1 MPLALC
7 LSLLIACDTA
17 LAQRVLPA
25 TATQEGLRRQEE
37 RSREQ
42 QSRLEP
48 SADVLQPSRDMS
60 FDTVLPVEAPC
71 FVIHEIKL
79 TGESYCQ
86 FGWLLD
92 SAQAYINRCVGV
104 AGLSRIASVLDA
116 KLIELGYATTKVTL
130 PAQNLA
136 DGTLQF
142 QLHVGRI
149 AQIRMVQA
157 AGATEPVTV
166 PDTAWGTW
174 RNAFPA
180 SPGDLVNVRDLEQG
194 VEQMQ
199 RLASQH
205 VTTELVPGQQPDTSV
220 LLIRHQES
228 ALRERLHGGA
238 TLDNSGTGAL
248 GKPQFSGNL
257 GLDNPLGL
265 NDLLSLSVNSNIDAL
280 GERHRSQNVA
290 FDYSIPWGY
299 DTFSISNAN
308 SQFAQVVQGTTVQF
322 LSSGSSRTTEAKWQ
336 RTLLRTS
343 SAKAGAYASL
353 QLRRATSYL
362 DDVELVVQRRRTTNL
377 ETGVTFRRLLTDASV
392 DLQIGYRRGVPWQ
405 SAQDDL
411 AGVPEGGPT
420 LRPSIWLVSGR
431 YQQSFRLGQLPF
443 QYTGV
448 LRAQQTADATL
459 STDQMAIGNRSTVRG
474 FDGDSVL
481 LAESGTML
489 RNELALP
496 VQWFDGVEGLDMQ
509 IYTGIDAGR
518 VWGASAATLIGDRLA
533 GAALGLRGK
542 WQAMQCDLSYGTP
555 LYKPAG
561 FRTANH
567 NLFLS
572 LTAAF

>member
-1 MPLALC
+1 MPLTLC

-25 TATQEGLRRQEE
+25 TAVQEGLRRQEE

-79 TGESYCQ
+79 TGESYRQ

-92 SAQAYINRCVGV
+92 GAQAYLNRCVGV
-104 AGLSRIASVLDA
+104 TGLSRIASVLDA

-136 DGTLQF
+136 DGTLHF

-157 AGATEPVTV
+157 AGATEPVAV

-174 RNAFPA
+174 RNAFPVSA
-180 SPGDLVNVRDLEQG
+180 GDLLNVRDLEQG

-220 LLIRHQES
+220 LLIRRQD
-228 ALRERLHGGA
+228 ATLRERLHGGA

-248 GKPQFSGNL
+248 GKSQFSGNL

-265 NDLLSLSVNSNIDAL
+265 NDLLSLSASSNIEGLSA
-280 GERHRSQNVA
+280 RHRSQNRA
-290 FDYSIPWGY
+290 RDYSIPWGY
-299 DTFSISNAN
+299 NTFSLTDS
-308 SQFAQVVQGTTVQF
+308 SSEFAQVVQGTTVQF
-322 LSSGSSRTTEAKWQ
+322 LSSGSSRTLEAKWQ

-377 ETGVTFRRLLTDASV
+377 ETGVTFRRLLNDASV
-392 DLQIGYRRGVPWQ
+392 DLQIGYRRGMPWQ

-431 YQQSFRLGQLPF
+431 YQQSFRLGQLPL

-459 STDQMAIGNRSTVRG
+459 STDQIAIGNRSTVRG

-518 VWGASAATLIGDRLA
+518 VWGGSATTLIGDRLA
-533 GAALGLRGK
+533 GAALGIRDK
-542 WQAMQCDLSYGTP
+542 WQALQCDLSYGTP

-567 NLFLS
+567 NVVLS
-572 LTAAF
+572 LTVAF